1 MTEVPSR
8 ESVPEILPE
17 TLLEAVS
24 VIVSSNEINA
34 STVLNLNGNIDEVML
49 TVHESILDNL
59 AGSNISTTF
68 EINLTR
74 VKEMRKIEKMRS
86 RINNES
92 NIFRDSLIRSADQNI
107 FNILQPAITDLQNE
121 LTPFNCKKR
130 GGVNEQLQPFLPISE
145 PITSAYKKRKYCIS
159 DSDDSLEKLF

>member
-74 VKEMRKIEKMRS
+74 VKEMRIIEK
-86 RINNES
+86 NEIW
-92 NIFRDSLIRSADQNI
+92 N
-107 FNILQPAITDLQNE
+107 
-121 LTPFNCKKR
+121 K
-130 GGVNEQLQPFLPISE
+130 
-145 PITSAYKKRKYCIS
+145 
-159 DSDDSLEKLF
+159 